1 MKKSIFNVPN
11 IFTLFRILLLPF
23 LVYYI
28 NLHNT
33 LMSLIFI
40 IIITL
45 TDFFDGFIARKF
57 NSVTSFGA
65 KFDTVADAT
74 FIVVTLL
81 SLVNADYILFS
92 LALIIIAPRIVSL
105 VMIQNLNL
113 YKYSAQLPAKLA
125 AISTYIALI
134 LIIIKSNIMLVYS
147 LILLS
152 YIFSL
157 WQWYNMIKNRKI
169 YSS

>member
-1 MKKSIFNVPN
+1 MKRSIFNIPN
-11 IFTLFRILLLPF
+11 LFTSLRILLLPF

-33 LMSLIFI
+33 FMSLIFI
-40 IIITL
+40 IIITS
-45 TDFFDGFIARKF
+45 TDFFDGFFARRF
-57 NSVTSFGA
+57 NQVTSFGA
-65 KFDTVADAT
+65 KFDTVADAS
-74 FIVVTLL
+74 FMVVSLL

-92 LALIIIAPRIVSL
+92 LALIIISPKIISL

-113 YKYSAQLPAKLA
+113 YKYSAPLPAKLA
-125 AISTYIALI
+125 AVFVYIALVLIVVEINI
-134 LIIIKSNIMLVYS
+134 LYIYYCIII
-147 LILLS
+147 S

-157 WQWYNMIKNRKI
+157 WQWYNMIKNRKK